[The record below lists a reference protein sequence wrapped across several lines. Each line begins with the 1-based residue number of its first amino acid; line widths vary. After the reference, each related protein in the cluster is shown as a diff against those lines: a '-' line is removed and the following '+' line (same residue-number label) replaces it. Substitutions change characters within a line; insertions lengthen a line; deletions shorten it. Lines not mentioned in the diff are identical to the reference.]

1 MSLGLGR
8 MDGAPVTRLSRS
20 GRRISAI
27 RAVFGLAWRSL
38 LALSAMS
45 FASSCIV
52 ADPPEYRD
60 PVRTRPLLEVYKA
73 TPLISNIV
81 VYIPNTPAINFSV
94 PVRSEDAGE
103 DLSAVT
109 FVDYGTNVEKFVN
122 IQTIAASTYDQS
134 REIALKWTP
143 TDEKCHVFS
152 LIVAHSRSFQST
164 DGVHLDTD
172 KAGDDAAIVSWWVNV
187 NPPSNEVNT
196 LRDCPRAGLPTL

>member
-1 MSLGLGR
+1 M
-8 MDGAPVTRLSRS
+8 V
-20 GRRISAI
+20 I
-27 RAVFGLAWRSL
+27 
-38 LALSAMS
+38 
-45 FASSCIV
+45 ASSCIV

-81 VYIPNTPAINFSV
+81 VYTPNTPPINFSV

-134 REIALKWTP
+134 REIPLKWTP
-143 TDEKCHVFS
+143 TDDKCHVFS
-152 LIVAHSRSFQST
+152 LIVAHVRSFLSG
-164 DGVHLDTD
+164 DGVHLDPD

-187 NPPSNEVNT
+187 NPPNNEVNT
-196 LRDCPRAGLPTL
+196 LRDCPRTGLPTL